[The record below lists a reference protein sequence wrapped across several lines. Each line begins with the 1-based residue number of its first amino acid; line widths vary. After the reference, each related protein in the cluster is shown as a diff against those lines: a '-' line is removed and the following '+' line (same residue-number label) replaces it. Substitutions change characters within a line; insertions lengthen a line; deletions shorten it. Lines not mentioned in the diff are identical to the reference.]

1 MCHLDGNNT
10 PCNFLLADNLINPGL
25 MEIRD
30 TRPGR
35 NVAFFPSFFFFLI
48 IRFSM
53 PPLCGKATKYIF
65 EGKVLE
71 IIIEVVFVRWMMMNI
86 WKCFFH
92 RV

>member
-1 MCHLDGNNT
+1 
-10 PCNFLLADNLINPGL
+10 
-25 MEIRD
+25 
-30 TRPGR
+30 
-35 NVAFFPSFFFFLI
+35 
-48 IRFSM
+48 M

-71 IIIEVVFVRWMMMNI
+71 IIIGVVFVRWMLMNI